1 MKQRRLILITAL
13 FNSVAAALALTL
25 VPDTSWQLFAIIAA
39 ICAASAV
46 HYFYIGRKASTEQQ
60 FQQLANRLVSEE
72 GVDLTYRF
80 DEQDRNLPHSCL
92 VINDC
97 FAVMEHIL
105 GEVYNSSTR
114 LYPMAD
120 SLRDTYASMTQKA
133 TLQHSHG
140 QHLAQSIAAM
150 LEISSQLDESL
161 EQIHHSVEDATNAV
175 QQTRQDTNKSQT
187 SLLSLADNI
196 KKTNEQIEALKADS
210 NEISSVIEVI
220 NAIAEQTNLLALN
233 AAIEAARAGELGRGF
248 AVVADEVRSLAAR
261 TSQSTKEV
269 SQVIAK
275 IQSGTDAVYDLM
287 QAALEETDAT
297 VKLSEAS
304 TNEVDEIEKAMLS
317 INQMSQNIHQ
327 QVGEQKRASDEAQE
341 SVESMVVLNSDA
353 LSSTKIQAVSNR
365 DLIELSKSI
374 QEKLSLFKVT
384 ETPLNTEARKD
395 LARLV
400 TDEEP
405 GDTEQH
411 SDNNEVELF

>member
-1 MKQRRLILITAL
+1 MKQNRLIIITAL
-13 FNSVAAALALTL
+13 LNCIAAVIALTL
-25 VPDTSWQLFAIIAA
+25 MSETSWQLLTIIAV
-39 ICAASAV
+39 ICVSSAG
-46 HYFYIGRKASTEQQ
+46 HYFFISRKASTEQQ
-60 FQQLANRLVSEE
+60 FQQLANRLVNEE

-92 VINDC
+92 VMNDC
-97 FAVMEHIL
+97 FAVMEHII
-105 GEVYNSSTR
+105 GEVYNSSSR

-120 SLRDTYASMTQKA
+120 SLKDTYASMTQKA

-140 QHLAQSIAAM
+140 QHLAQSIAAV
-150 LEISSQLDESL
+150 LEVSSQLDESL

-275 IQSGTDAVYDLM
+275 IQSGTDAVYELM

-384 ETPLNTEARKD
+384 EAPLNTEARKD

-405 GDTEQH
+405 DAAEPQ